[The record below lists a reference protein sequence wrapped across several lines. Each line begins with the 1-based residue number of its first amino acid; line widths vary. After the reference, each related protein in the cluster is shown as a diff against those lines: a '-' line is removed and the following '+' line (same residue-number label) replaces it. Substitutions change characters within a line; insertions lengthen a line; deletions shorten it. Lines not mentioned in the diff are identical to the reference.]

1 MPRQKG
7 KGRWQGGGRK
17 CQVCAHEQCGR
28 IDYLLVT
35 AGGQRGGGRRALAE
49 KFGVNQGSIYYHSV
63 NHITAE
69 YRRAI
74 LAGPFRSEEDLRQL
88 AAEEGTSVLQ
98 NFRVIFNAHRA
109 RWLAAVEAGNDEMM
123 IAHNKPMS
131 DMLWKIGKL
140 TQEIAPPQQFIQN
153 NTVQFFEHPDFLH
166 AITALTAALRPFPE
180 ARRAAA
186 EALRGLDASATPLI
200 EAKPVE

>member
-17 CQVCAHEQCGR
+17 CQVCSHDQCGR

-35 AGGQRGGGRRALAE
+35 GAGQRGGGRRALSE
-49 KFGVNQGSIYYHSV
+49 KFGVNEGSIYYHSIH
-63 NHITAE
+63 HISAE
-69 YRRAI
+69 YRRSI

-88 AAEEGTSVLQ
+88 AAEEGVSVLQ
-98 NFRVIFNAHRA
+98 NFRALYNAHRA
-109 RWLAAVEAGNDEMM
+109 RWLIALESGDDDAL
-123 IAHNKPMS
+123 IAHSKTMG

-153 NTVQFFEHPDFLH
+153 NMVQIFEHPEYLH
-166 AITALTAALRPFPE
+166 AITALTSALRPFPE
-180 ARRAAA
+180 ARKAAA
-186 EALRGLDASATPLI
+186 EALRGLDAKMI
-200 EAKPVE
+200 EAKPVG